1 MKGSGIQFPPNFI
14 SSRTTELEKLITPS
28 QIEKEGVVGSVVGRV
43 EQIIGTWELLAQNR
57 FGKKIIATI
66 QVARKTSNLCE
77 PWA

>member
-14 SSRTTELEKLITPS
+14 SSRTTELEKLIMPS
-28 QIEKEGVVGSVVGRV
+28 QIEKKVVVGSVVGRV
-43 EQIIGTWELLAQNR
+43 EQIIGTWELLAQAR